1 MYRESYIPDGPTSKY
16 YYDHVVG
23 ATYYINEKGR
33 RNYNIPQD
41 KVPHGVVPPDDE
53 SRGKTM
59 LRILYILFAIVLAV
73 LFTSIYLLIKSFSH
87 V

>member
-1 MYRESYIPDGPTSKY
+1 MYRNSYIPDGPKNKY
-16 YYDHVVG
+16 GYDHVVG

-41 KVPHGVVPPDDE
+41 TVPHGVIPPDNE
-53 SRGKTM
+53 GRSKTT
-59 LRILYILFAIVLAV
+59 LRLLYILFAIVLAV